1 MNSKKKRAMGMMRA
15 GAHPGIRGTWRRT
28 IRFWSD
34 RRGVAAVEFA
44 FIVPVL
50 LIMYFM
56 TMEAS
61 QAIETSK
68 KVSRIGS
75 MVADLITQQPTIVK
89 ADLDAIMQIGTSTL
103 QPYNRSTPNI
113 TITAIT
119 ITTDATPKVLVAWSR
134 KVVNGVAS
142 VGAAAGSA
150 TTVPATLKVA
160 GTFLVRVESN
170 LGYKPIITWSAS
182 NEKTLGLTSAF
193 DTITMDETYYLRPR
207 RSLAIT
213 CADC

>member
-1 MNSKKKRAMGMMRA
+1 MMRA
-15 GAHPGIRGTWRRT
+15 GAHPWITGTWRKA
-28 IRFWSD
+28 IRLWSD
-34 RRGVAAVEFA
+34 RGGVAAVEFA
-44 FIVPVL
+44 FIVPIL

-119 ITTDATPKVLVAWSR
+119 ITTDATPRVLVAWSR
-134 KVVNGVAS
+134 KVVNGVTS

-150 TTVPATLKVA
+150 TTVPATLRVA

-170 LGYKPIITWSAS
+170 LGYKPIITWSAG
-182 NEKTLGLTSAF
+182 NEQTLGLTSAF